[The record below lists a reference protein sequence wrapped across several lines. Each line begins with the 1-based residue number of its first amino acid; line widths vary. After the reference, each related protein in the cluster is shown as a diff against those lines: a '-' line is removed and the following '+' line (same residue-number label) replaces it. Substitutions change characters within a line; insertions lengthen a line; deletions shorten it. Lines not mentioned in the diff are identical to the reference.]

1 MANVKF
7 DRKRFEKEI
16 GKLDEK
22 MQNRIGMFGT
32 TLESLTDEEVEI
44 EIFPNR
50 PDLLSFQGFK
60 RAFLAFLGKKT
71 GLRQYKINKPKDEY
85 KVTIDSSLKGIR
97 PYTACAVIKGVKLDD
112 KKIKEI
118 VDIQEKLHST
128 LGRQRKK
135 VAIGIYPM
143 EKIKPPIV
151 FKAMEPD
158 KIKFQ
163 PLESNREMSGLQ
175 ILQRHPSGREYAH
188 LLAGKTK
195 FPVFVDSSEPENK
208 EDEKGK
214 ILSMPPI
221 INSQE
226 TGKITEKTKD
236 VFIECSG
243 HDFETNKKCL
253 NIIATTF
260 ADLGGKIFQM
270 QLDIGTESKHRT
282 EKTPDLTPEKKKIS
296 RENVNKLLG
305 IELTEKQI
313 KNCLERMG
321 HNYNPKTNEVE
332 IPAWRNDV
340 LHEVDIIEDI
350 AVAYGYE
357 NFEPEIPKIATTGE
371 ADKEEKI
378 KKKISEIYSGLGM
391 LEISNYHLTK
401 FKDQFDKMGINEK
414 KAESAG
420 YVRVEESKTDYNIL
434 RKDLTHYLLK
444 IFSENV
450 DSEYPQKIFEAGKV
464 FELNKSGEVEEKE
477 KLSGGICPGDYTQIK
492 QILEYLGKMLD
503 INIKYKEPS
512 DYSDLGHFI
521 KGRVAKIY
529 TESDK
534 GESMI
539 GYMGEI
545 HPKVLNKWKMR
556 NPVAL
561 FEISLEKIFEKL
573 RE

>member
-22 MQNRIGMFGT
+22 MQNKIGMFGT
-32 TLESLTDEEVEI
+32 TLESLTNEEIEI

-60 RAFLAFLGKKT
+60 RAFLAFLGKKI
-71 GLRQYKINKPKDEY
+71 GLKQYKVHKPKDEY
-85 KVTIDSSLKGIR
+85 KVTMDTSLKGVR
-97 PYTACAVIKGVKLDD
+97 PYTACAVVKGLKLDD
-112 KKIKEI
+112 KKIKEV

-128 LGRQRKK
+128 LGRKRKK

-143 EKIKPPIV
+143 EKIQPPIT

-175 ILQRHPSGREYAH
+175 ILQRHPAGRDYAH

-195 FPVFVDSSEPENK
+195 FPVFIDSSENEK
-208 EDEKGK
+208 AEGEKGK

-221 INSQE
+221 INSHA
-226 TGKITEKTKD
+226 TGKISEKTKD

-243 HDFETNKKCL
+243 YDFEVCKKCL
-253 NIIATTF
+253 NIISSTF
-260 ADLGGKIFQM
+260 ADLGGKIYQM
-270 QLDIGTESKHRT
+270 ELDIKTESKHRK
-282 EKTPDLTPEKKKIS
+282 ENTPDLTPEKKKIS

-305 IELTEKQI
+305 IELTGKQI

-321 HNYNPKTNEVE
+321 HNYNPKTKEVE
-332 IPAWRNDV
+332 VPAWRNDV

-357 NFEPEIPKIATTGE
+357 NFEPEIPEISTTGE
-371 ADKEEKI
+371 ANQEEKI

-391 LEISNYHLTK
+391 MEISNYHLTK
-401 FKDQFDKMGINEK
+401 FEDQFEKMGINEK
-414 KAESAG
+414 KASE
-420 YVRVEESKTDYNIL
+420 YIKVEESKTDYNVL

-450 DSEYPQKIFEAGKV
+450 DSEYPQKIFETGKS
-464 FELNKSGEVEEKE
+464 FGLDKSGEVEETE
-477 KLSGGICPGDYTQIK
+477 KLSAGICPGDYTKIK
-492 QILEYLGKMLD
+492 QILDYMGNMLD
-503 INIKYKEPS
+503 IEISYKES
-512 DYSDLGHFI
+512 SNYNDLGHFI
-521 KGRVAKIY
+521 KGRVAEVY
-529 TESDK
+529 VGNDK
-534 GESMI
+534 TKAGYIGEV
-539 GYMGEI
+539 
-545 HPKVLNKWKMR
+545 HPKILNKWKVR

-561 FEISLEKIFEKL
+561 FEISLEKIFENLK
-573 RE
+573 E

>member
-71 GLRQYKINKPKDEY
+71 GLKQYKVHEPKENY
-85 KVTIDSSLKGIR
+85 KVTIDHSLKDVR
-97 PYTACAVIKGVKLDD
+97 PYTACAVIKGLKLDD

-118 VDIQEKLHST
+118 IDIQEKLHST
-128 LGRQRKK
+128 LGRRRKK

-143 EKIKPPIV
+143 EKIQFPIV

-175 ILQRHPSGREYAH
+175 ILQRHPAGREYAH

-195 FPVFVDSSEPENK
+195 FPVFVDSSENK
-208 EDEKGK
+208 DSEGETEKGK

-221 INSQE
+221 INSQS

-243 HDFETNKKCL
+243 HDFEANKKCL

-260 ADLGGKIFQM
+260 ADLGGKVYQM
-270 QLDIGTESKHRT
+270 DVDINTESKHRN

-296 RENVNKLLG
+296 IENVIKLLG
-305 IELTEKQI
+305 VELSEKEI
-313 KNCLERMG
+313 KSCLERMG
-321 HNYNPKTNEVE
+321 HNYNPKTREVE

-340 LHEVDIIEDI
+340 LHEVDLIEDI

-357 NFEPEIPKIATTGE
+357 NFEPEIPEISTTGE
-371 ADKEEKI
+371 ADPKEI
-378 KKKISEIYSGLGM
+378 VKKKISDIYSGLGM

-401 FKDQFDKMGINEK
+401 FDDQFEKMGINEK
-414 KAESAG
+414 KAAG
-420 YVRVEESKTDYNIL
+420 YAKVEDSKTEYNVL
-434 RKDLTHYLLK
+434 RKDLSHYLLK

-450 DSEYPQKIFEAGKV
+450 DSEYPQKIFETGRV
-464 FELNKSGEVEEKE
+464 FELDKSGEIEEKE
-477 KLSGGICPGDYTQIK
+477 KLSAGVCPGDYTQIK
-492 QILEYLGKMLD
+492 QILDYLGKMLGVEV
-503 INIKYKEPS
+503 KYKEPA
-512 DYSDLGHFI
+512 DYNNLGHFI
-521 KGRVAKIY
+521 KGRVAEVYVEGTHSGHI
-529 TESDK
+529 
-534 GESMI
+534 
-539 GYMGEI
+539 GEI
-545 HPKVLNKWKMR
+545 HPKILNRWKMR

-561 FEISLEKIFEKL
+561 IEISLEEFFKKL
-573 RE
+573 KE